1 MLSVE
6 RVIRALDHEEPD
18 RVPSY
23 ESFGQ
28 AEAADLFFPHDKRW
42 DSSRERVLAETR
54 WWGRDLVGVGI
65 NAPNMKSEVI
75 VSETG
80 RRGFNIVREAWGSIT
95 YSRRIPGF
103 HKVIHSPVRWPEDL
117 DRIDPP
123 GLDRYESEI
132 ESLARD
138 VEAYREAG
146 YFVEAFHNGPFVM
159 TWHWL
164 RGMKGFLMDLTRD
177 RGFAKKMV
185 DFAMNQQI
193 ELTKAIIDECRP
205 HAVRLGN
212 DMGTNESLFF
222 PPRVYMEIFN
232 PWERRLAREYH
243 RSGVFVF
250 HHCHGNI
257 NLILK
262 DMVAAG
268 VDAIDPMDPDD
279 GIDLAEVK
287 EKYGDRI
294 TLRGGVSK
302 FIGTYDRE
310 GIRDHVLDRLG
321 IASPGGGYIIQSAG
335 GLPHDMP
342 REYFDFYRDI
352 IRKSRRYPPR
362 ALDYT
367 R

>member
-1 MLSVE
+1 VLPVD

-18 RVPSY
+18 GVPSY

-42 DSSRERVLAETR
+42 GSRRERVLAETR
-54 WWGRDLVGVGI
+54 WWGGDLVVVGI
-65 NAPNMKSEVI
+65 NAPNLKSEVL
-75 VSETG
+75 VHEPGRTG
-80 RRGFNIVREAWGSIT
+80 FSIVREAWGSIS

-123 GLDRYESEI
+123 GPDVYEGEI
-132 ESLARD
+132 EALARD
-138 VEAYREAG
+138 VGAYREAG

-159 TWHWL
+159 TWHRL
-164 RGMKGFLMDLTRD
+164 RGMKGFLMDLARD
-177 RGFAKKMV
+177 RRFARKLVNFSMG
-185 DFAMNQQI
+185 NQL
-193 ELTKAIIDECRP
+193 ELTKAIIDEARP
-205 HAVRLGN
+205 NAIRLGN

-222 PPRVYMEIFN
+222 PPKVYMEIFN

-243 RSGVFVF
+243 RRGCFVF

-257 NLILK
+257 NLILR
-262 DMVAAG
+262 DMVASG

-287 EKYGDRI
+287 EKYGDRV
-294 TLRGGVSK
+294 TLRGGISK
-302 FIGTYDRE
+302 YIGTYDRK
-310 GIRDHVLDRLG
+310 GIREHMLDRLRV
-321 IASPGGGYIIQSAG
+321 AAPGGGYIIQSAG

-342 REYFDFYRDI
+342 RGNFQFYKDLF
-352 IRKSRRYPPR
+352 KNLKRYP
-362 ALDYT
+362 LSI
-367 R
+367 